1 MRTLRSMT
9 GEMIV
14 VRIPVLDAEDMILV
28 RLHKVDAHGIWVESQ
43 QFSESILKRV
53 GVTFSRTTIILFIP
67 FHKVDFILSSENMFC
82 LSETAFGLH

>member
-1 MRTLRSMT
+1 MRTLKSMI

-14 VRIPVLDAEDMILV
+14 VRIPVLDTEDMILV
-28 RLHKVDAHGIWVESQ
+28 RLHKVDAHGIWIESQ
-43 QFSESILKRV
+43 QFSEAILKRV

-67 FHKVDFILSSENMFC
+67 FQKVDFILSSENMFC